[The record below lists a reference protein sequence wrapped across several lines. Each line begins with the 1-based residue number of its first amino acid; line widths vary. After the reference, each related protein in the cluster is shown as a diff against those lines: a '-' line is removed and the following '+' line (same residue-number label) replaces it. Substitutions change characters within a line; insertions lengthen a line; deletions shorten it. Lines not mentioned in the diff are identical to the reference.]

1 MSALRARIENAAER
15 LGLLWPLATFN
26 SSNPLA
32 GFEDLPFDEAVQEA
46 GRLLGGRGYPRAEDF
61 RQAWQS
67 GEISNAVIEAKLEAA
82 GVSETPDATLDA
94 LQDAETNADPDAPD
108 APAAA
113 LNRALCKWL
122 GAFLDQGQSAWP
134 MPNREW
140 GFYAAWR
147 ALAPHDGVPGV
158 SRSTDLPATWPDA
171 LKKVLEGIPE
181 SEWEDIF
188 IHHLTELPGWASF
201 IRRREQEGGE
211 AWQEA
216 YPITLGDL
224 LGVRLT
230 LASTMGVAIRT
241 GDVPEP
247 TVPLA
252 DDGTPLPLLWLG
264 AWETTYRDRLLDAID
279 DPTARSAATNGATL
293 MSAGFDSRPEAQL
306 VFCIDVRSEVLRR
319 HIETSGA
326 YQTFGYAGFFGVP
339 VLLDRYDNDPPVKA
353 CPPIVSPRHRINE
366 EARPDCAAEAD
377 RFDGWQRLREAG
389 SALYRTLKN
398 DVAAA
403 FGFVEGSGSAF
414 GVALAARTLAPATV
428 ERFVDRLTQ
437 RVPDAVEIS
446 QPAVDRDAAKEPP
459 SDEAAEADEA
469 GDTPVSNRTP
479 SGLSEDA
486 KVVYAEAAFQLM
498 GWPDTF
504 APIVVFTGH
513 GSQTPNNPYKS
524 SLDCGACAGNPG
536 GPNAR
541 ILASICNDESVRDR
555 LRERGIDIPD
565 DTVFVAGEHNTTTD
579 AVRIYAGAETRGRT
593 VDPEALD
600 RLRRDL
606 HTARAGTA
614 NERTE
619 DMNVLQSRSPLEETT
634 RRAADWAETRPE
646 WGLARNAAF
655 IVGPRSLTRGL
666 DLDGRCF
673 LHSYDWTQ
681 DDGGTGLETIL
692 TGPLVVGEWISMQY
706 YFSTVD
712 NAAYGS
718 GSKITHNVVG
728 KLGIVQGNGG
738 DLMTG
743 LPLQSLQTDDDHA
756 YHRPLRLLSLVH
768 APVDR
773 VETILQRQSSLR
785 ELFDHEWISLTVLD
799 PDANRFL
806 HYQPGGEWTEHDP
819 VTATPETTSSD

>member
-230 LASTMGVAIRT
+230 LASKMGVAIRT

-555 LRERGIDIPD
+555 LRDRGIDIPD

-673 LHSYDWTQ
+673 LH
-681 DDGGTGLETIL
+681 
-692 TGPLVVGEWISMQY
+692 
-706 YFSTVD
+706 
-712 NAAYGS
+712 
-718 GSKITHNVVG
+718 
-728 KLGIVQGNGG
+728 
-738 DLMTG
+738 
-743 LPLQSLQTDDDHA
+743 
-756 YHRPLRLLSLVH
+756 
-768 APVDR
+768 
-773 VETILQRQSSLR
+773 
-785 ELFDHEWISLTVLD
+785 
-799 PDANRFL
+799 
-806 HYQPGGEWTEHDP
+806 
-819 VTATPETTSSD
+819 